1 MVRVKSGHSSQH
13 TAVTN
18 INVLYAEYQRENY
31 TYASVKAEIVPILNK
46 DYRFKKR
53 LLFNLGGKLYLGKK
67 GT

>member
-1 MVRVKSGHSSQH
+1 MVRIKSRHSSQH

-46 DYRFKKR
+46 DYRFKKDC
-53 LLFNLGGKLYLGKK
+53 YLTWGVNY
-67 GT
+67 T